1 MKFTAFITNDDIQ
14 LNLQAESPHEEELL
28 KLLRECHGAIKIHH
42 GVNVM
47 DIGRCQGG
55 YLRAWEPVPE
65 RCTAIKIE
73 RESPAPPQV
82 APTPPDPFLHRPH

>member
-1 MKFTAFITNDDIQ
+1 MNFTAFITIDAIQ
-14 LNLQAESPHEEELL
+14 LNLQAESAHEEELL
-28 KLLRECHGAIKIHH
+28 RLLRECQGTIKIYP

-55 YLRAWEPVPE
+55 YLRAFEPVPE

-73 RESPAPPQV
+73 REAPAPLGIE
-82 APTPPDPFLHRPH
+82 TH